1 VYSPFSIGLKRIDSL
16 ASKGLTSYLSDQL
29 SFFTGLPMT
38 GQGKEEVNS
47 LLLLKV

>member
-1 VYSPFSIGLKRIDSL
+1 MGL
-16 ASKGLTSYLSDQL
+16 GLSGVG
-29 SFFTGLPMT
+29 FVFTGLPMT